1 MSYLRMNGVQSSR
14 PSEPQRD
21 SAPGPAI
28 RNPQSGVRSLNRVLG
43 SRYWPAVL
51 TLAAIVVSLP
61 AVGTGL
67 LTDDFVQRAILI
79 GPSPCVDRLSEA
91 GLAPEGS
98 GNLRHALQR
107 MYVTVHPEENL
118 GSLRAYGALPW
129 WTYDGFRVA
138 FWRPV
143 AALTCWLD
151 YRLFP
156 ESFELMHLHSILWFA
171 AVIFGVAA
179 LYRRVAGVAWIGGLA
194 ALMYLLDDSSYF
206 PTMWIANRNLL
217 ISLFFAI
224 LTLLVHDRW
233 RRQEWRPGAIIAP
246 VCLLVSVLAAEAG
259 IATFAYLFAYEVVL
273 GQGRL
278 IRRGLALVPSIVVV
292 VLWRLLY
299 NLQGY
304 GANGGGFYFDP
315 AREPVG
321 YLLAVLHRL
330 PFLLGGQ
337 WTTVPPDLYGFVPPA
352 TRVLLWLFLALA
364 VVLIPVALLPLL
376 RANRRAVFW
385 LLGMYGSALPFCAT
399 IPMGRTLPFVAIGAF
414 GLLAEFIAG
423 WLMSA
428 SWVPATPW
436 RRRMGGLLFVV
447 LVVAHVP
454 LAAASRIGAPR
465 MTTRLQEKVAETMSI
480 DAVDVSKRQDLIIV
494 NAPNPACLLCDP
506 FIRAQEG

>member
-1 MSYLRMNGVQSSR
+1 
-14 PSEPQRD
+14 
-21 SAPGPAI
+21 
-28 RNPQSGVRSLNRVLG
+28 
-43 SRYWPAVL
+43 
-51 TLAAIVVSLP
+51 
-61 AVGTGL
+61 
-67 LTDDFVQRAILI
+67 
-79 GPSPCVDRLSEA
+79 LS
-91 GLAPEGS
+91 
-98 GNLRHALQR
+98 
-107 MYVTVHPEENL
+107 
-118 GSLRAYGALPW
+118 
-129 WTYDGFRVA
+129 
-138 FWRPV
+138 
-143 AALTCWLD
+143 
-151 YRLFP
+151 
-156 ESFELMHLHSILWFA
+156 
-171 AVIFGVAA
+171 
-179 LYRRVAGVAWIGGLA
+179 
-194 ALMYLLDDSSYF
+194 
-206 PTMWIANRNLL
+206 
-217 ISLFFAI
+217 
-224 LTLLVHDRW
+224 
-233 RRQEWRPGAIIAP
+233 
-246 VCLLVSVLAAEAG
+246 AEAG

-278 IRRGLALVPSIVVV
+278 IRRGLALVPSVAII

-321 YLLAVLHRL
+321 YAVAVLHRL

-364 VVLIPVALLPLL
+364 AVLIPVALLPLL

-423 WLMSA
+423 WLTSA

-465 MTTRLQEKVAETMSI
+465 MTMRLQEKVAETMSV
-480 DAVDVSKRQDLIIV
+480 DAVDVSEQQDLVIV

-506 FIRAQEG
+506 FIRAQEGRPLPRGIRMLAPGFGPVQVSRTEPRRLVVRSVSQTLFDCERGNRMDVVFFYRYLSDVRGPRHPLQAGQRIFLPRMQVEILAVDARGLPVEVAFDFDVPLEDPALKWLLWDWDDGVYRPFDLPAIGGVADLVGPF